1 MKRGRVVPAL
11 ALLLGPFVEAKAGL
25 YDAEV
30 LADNPVAYW
39 RLDEPFGATQVLDAI
54 GARLGSVVGGV
65 TLGQAGAL
73 RGDPATAALFNGS
86 NGKIDIAYDYV
97 RITEHYIVS
106 ELEPIP
112 EPGSIVFLGLGLAGL
127 AARRRR
133 AKSRTLGERRRT
145 MATRTVLKVVMAGL
159 ALLATAQ
166 AGLYDETVMADSPVG
181 YWRLGEAVG
190 SSTIYNF
197 VNPALYSGTVFTG
210 TTLGQPG
217 APTSDPDTAAAFN
230 GSTGKIDVAYD
241 AALNPAS
248 FTIECWA
255 RLMGTGAGGHRSP
268 LTSRDDG
275 PQRGYIFYAEPGHR
289 WQFWTGPGWH
299 QLNGI
304 GAAYGEWHH
313 LVGTYDAA
321 TQTKRFYIN
330 GALMSAAT
338 GVTVNVNT
346 ARPLRFG
353 AGATEG
359 GGNFFFNGSVDEVAV
374 YNGVLTGERIAEH
387 YQAGRFGALDPLSH
401 LFLADFRNPA
411 GSGLGDDATRMV
423 AAGQTT
429 ASPTRTNPD
438 GMLVLGGSGTGG
450 FVFVNELPTFD
461 FSDPLIVGTQAF
473 FSEHNAPSGA
483 SNAYFGLIALH
494 QQGIASSGPERRG
507 GLFAQFEPRTNGT
520 GNIRLGFQTD
530 STGTADDLFF
540 AMFARDVTGVPN
552 ANGIF
557 ELQLEIYGLDDA
569 DRLRFVVTQGSFLAD
584 IDTTIGGYRSA
595 LGALSVDALLA
606 FDQTLN
612 ILRGSPEAM
621 NVGLLSTDARTDA
634 YNYLYV
640 FGSGAI
646 IPEPGS
652 LALLGLGIAA
662 LAARRRRAKGGG
674 VVEKGRP
681 MASGRAL
688 WAALAATLGLM
699 ASPGSAAILFQETF
713 PTDTANTTETLAVY
727 TNFNYTGGGNAFV
740 SGGILNFSGTS
751 TTNDLRTNFGFPGDL
766 LMQLGVG
773 KNPGGG
779 SANVGLR
786 VGVNRIVFHPGY
798 TPIPGAFR
806 VEGAGGF
813 GNQNMGFVPPAG
825 LLHQMDVA
833 LNAATGQFTIA
844 VTNASNPNQVYA
856 VRFTNPG
863 YVPVTTQL
871 GPTRGSG
878 GGTDEVGLYDNLV
891 VSELRPAMA
900 QTPWVQAISSSAPL
914 HWYRFNEV
922 GTAIAVDYG
931 NAGLNGVYQNGTLRG
946 QAGMPETDDLAARFD
961 GADDQVWLGGSN
973 LAGPWTA
980 EFLLNHLAIESVGSI
995 LRSASY
1001 ALRLDQWQDTG
1012 RVGYTAVGVADYLVT
1027 PDVIAPLDKWTHL
1040 AFVADPAS
1048 GIQVFLDGVLAGTN
1062 PNYIPLPRDLI
1073 GGSDT
1078 ANFLLDE
1085 AVIYDRA
1092 LTSEEIADHF
1102 VTLLGIPEPG
1112 SLALLGLGI
1121 AALAARRRRKGAPGG
1136 RKQASAMSRTSSFGL
1151 VFALAAALLAA
1162 TTAHAA
1168 PIAPPVPTTAWL
1180 LDEGLGTTVYQLGG
1194 PRTGTIYPGGAGTL
1208 TWSTDTPL
1216 AYPGN
1221 YSLDYDG
1228 NVANRV
1234 IVDGHSTTSRGT
1246 VAIWVKADVSNAW
1259 RYALDATD
1267 GHRTLI
1273 ANSGVNAQNIYINQ
1287 AGVWGGSGLF
1297 NVGQWTHVAV
1307 TWDSSLATN
1316 RVKVYKNGALYST
1329 SNTAVTLRTPA
1340 QVWIGN
1346 RFSNN
1351 EAWPGLLD
1359 EYAMWNTP
1367 LTPDN
1372 IEWLYQNSVRSVPTT
1387 QPSSPTRAWLFDE
1400 GTGSS
1405 ATDIIAGSVATLKNG
1420 AAWSAN
1426 TPLPYGGNYSVR
1438 LDGTA
1443 NGHVEVPGQS
1453 FGPEGTI
1460 RLWVRPEFDV
1470 NQAVT
1475 RYVFDSSDGARSLLF
1490 HSGTQWG
1497 LWLNN
1502 TAMPTL
1508 LPTELLPQ
1516 NEWTDLAIT
1525 WDNSLASQNVK
1536 VYKNGA
1542 LAYYF
1547 DTLVGAAANP
1557 ALIFLGNRFSLSEPW
1572 IGGIDEFSMWNRA
1585 LSMEEV
1591 GWLYQNSLSAA
1602 EFEVIPEPGTL
1613 ALLGLGIAALAA
1625 RRRHKG

>member
-662 LAARRRRAKGGG
+662 LAARRRR
-674 VVEKGRP
+674 
-681 MASGRAL
+681 
-688 WAALAATLGLM
+688 
-699 ASPGSAAILFQETF
+699 
-713 PTDTANTTETLAVY
+713 
-727 TNFNYTGGGNAFV
+727 
-740 SGGILNFSGTS
+740 
-751 TTNDLRTNFGFPGDL
+751 
-766 LMQLGVG
+766 
-773 KNPGGG
+773 
-779 SANVGLR
+779 
-786 VGVNRIVFHPGY
+786 
-798 TPIPGAFR
+798 
-806 VEGAGGF
+806 
-813 GNQNMGFVPPAG
+813 
-825 LLHQMDVA
+825 
-833 LNAATGQFTIA
+833 
-844 VTNASNPNQVYA
+844 
-856 VRFTNPG
+856 
-863 YVPVTTQL
+863 
-871 GPTRGSG
+871 
-878 GGTDEVGLYDNLV
+878 
-891 VSELRPAMA
+891 
-900 QTPWVQAISSSAPL
+900 
-914 HWYRFNEV
+914 
-922 GTAIAVDYG
+922 
-931 NAGLNGVYQNGTLRG
+931 
-946 QAGMPETDDLAARFD
+946 
-961 GADDQVWLGGSN
+961 
-973 LAGPWTA
+973 
-980 EFLLNHLAIESVGSI
+980 
-995 LRSASY
+995 
-1001 ALRLDQWQDTG
+1001 
-1012 RVGYTAVGVADYLVT
+1012 
-1027 PDVIAPLDKWTHL
+1027 
-1040 AFVADPAS
+1040 
-1048 GIQVFLDGVLAGTN
+1048 
-1062 PNYIPLPRDLI
+1062 
-1073 GGSDT
+1073 
-1078 ANFLLDE
+1078 
-1085 AVIYDRA
+1085 
-1092 LTSEEIADHF
+1092 
-1102 VTLLGIPEPG
+1102 
-1112 SLALLGLGI
+1112 
-1121 AALAARRRRKGAPGG
+1121 KGAPGG